1 MKVVYHPRYL
11 EVYASDPAA
20 QAGRIESILKEVSPY
35 YELVTPEPA
44 SIEDIELVHTKWH
57 VAEIQRMRQTYEV
70 ALLAAGGAIKAA
82 ELAMGGEP
90 AFGLIRPPGH
100 HASPDSC
107 WGFCFFNNMAISIA
121 KLRKEGKINRA
132 VILDFD
138 LHFGDGTENFF
149 SRVPEVVYHHPEDRN
164 RQEFVDG
171 IARFLEEQRAD
182 IIAVS
187 AGFDRG
193 VEDWGGL
200 LTTEDYQTIGKL
212 VKEFSLKACQG
223 RRYGVLEGGYNHS
236 VLGQNVRAFLD
247 GIN

>member
-20 QAGRIESILKEVSPY
+20 KAGRIESILKEVSPHF
-35 YELVTPEPA
+35 ELVTPEPA
-44 SIEDIELVHTKWH
+44 SVEDIELVHTKWH
-57 VAEIQRMRQTYEV
+57 IAEIRRAGQTYEV

-82 ELAMGGEP
+82 ELAMSGEP

-107 WGFCFFNNMAISIA
+107 WGFCFFNNIAISIA

-138 LHFGDGTENFF
+138 LHFGDGTENIF
-149 SRVPEVVYHHPEDRN
+149 SRVPEVVYHHPEDRS

-171 IARFLEEQRAD
+171 IARFLDRQSAD
-182 IIAVS
+182 VIAVS

-200 LTTEDYQTIGKL
+200 LTAEDYQTIGKL
-212 VKEFSLKACQG
+212 VKKFSVKACQG
-223 RRYGVLEGGYNHS
+223 RRYGVLEGGYNHD
-236 VLGQNVRAFLD
+236 VLGKNVRAFLN
-247 GIN
+247 GMS

>member
-20 QAGRIESILKEVSPY
+20 RAGRIESILKEISPHF
-35 YELVTPEPA
+35 ELVTPEPA
-44 SIEDIELVHTKWH
+44 SIEDIGLVHTKWH
-57 VAEIQRMRQTYEV
+57 IAEIQRMGQTYEV
-70 ALLAAGGAIKAA
+70 ALLAAGGAIRAA
-82 ELAMGGEP
+82 ELAVSEEP

-121 KLRKEGKINRA
+121 RLRKEGKINRA

-138 LHFGDGTENFF
+138 LHFGDGTDNIF
-149 SRVPEVVYHHPEDRN
+149 SGVPEVVYYHPEDRS
-164 RQEFVDG
+164 RQEFVEG
-171 IARFLEEQRAD
+171 IARFLDLQKAD

-200 LTTEDYQTIGKL
+200 LTAEDYQTIGKL

-223 RRYGVLEGGYNHS
+223 RRYGVLEGGYNHD
-236 VLGQNVRAFLD
+236 VLGKNVRVFLD
-247 GIN
+247 GLS

>member
-1 MKVVYHPRYL
+1 MKIIYHPRYL
-11 EVYASDPAA
+11 EVYAGDPAA
-20 QAGRIESILKEVSPY
+20 QAGRIESILKEVLPY

-44 SIEDIELVHTKWH
+44 SVEDIELVHTKWH
-57 VAEIQRMRQTYEV
+57 IAEIQRMRQVYEV

-82 ELAMGGEP
+82 ELAVSGEP

-100 HASPDSC
+100 HAGPDSC
-107 WGFCFFNNMAISIA
+107 WGFCFFNNIAISIA
-121 KLRKEGKINRA
+121 KLREEGRINRA

-138 LHFGDGTENFF
+138 LHFGDGTDNIFG
-149 SRVPEVVYHHPEDRN
+149 RVLEVHYHHPEGGT
-164 RQEFVDG
+164 RQEFVNG
-171 IARFLEEQRAD
+171 IAKFLDRHMAD

-200 LTTEDYQTIGKL
+200 LTAEDYQTIGKL
-212 VKEFSLKACQG
+212 VKGFSLKECQG

-236 VLGQNVRAFLD
+236 VLGQNVKAFLD
-247 GIN
+247 GMS

>member
-1 MKVVYHPRYL
+1 MKVVYHPRYV
-11 EVYASDPAA
+11 EVYAGDPAA
-20 QAGRIESILKEVSPY
+20 QAGRIESILKEVSPH

-44 SIEDIELVHTKWH
+44 SIEDLELVHTKWH
-57 VAEIQRMRQTYEV
+57 IAEIQRMSQTYEV

-82 ELAMGGEP
+82 ELAISGEP

-121 KLRKEGKINRA
+121 KLRKESRINRA

-138 LHFGDGTENFF
+138 LHFGDGTDNFF
-149 SRVPEVVYHHPEDRN
+149 SRAPEVVYYHPEDRS

-171 IARFLEEQRAD
+171 IARFLEGQGAD

-236 VLGQNVRAFLD
+236 VLGKNVKAFLD
-247 GIN
+247 GMS